1 LQRDYYRKIKNLE
14 EEETNLK
21 LGKIK
26 VDDGG
31 GKYHYEY
38 NPQKAK
44 EILDLRRTS

>member
-26 VDDGG
+26 VDDGD

-44 EILDLRRTS
+44 EILDLRRIS